1 MTGRCGRE
9 NNCSHK
15 DEQERGHLK
24 KWFSTWGQRAP
35 GSLLSLASDYI
46 TRYKCV
52 KGLNVIHGEC
62 VRDELPWASGILG
75 LEQIGNHCTRAYF
88 QTTILITFFF
98 FLWPRISH
106 SYHLY
111 SQTIRN
117 VAGSY
122 VPWPLPPPPPTIT
135 NYRDDRPILGTF
147 LENIALLMLVVIS
160 EVSAATSCI
169 FLVGRGEEHEHV
181 HAADYPVLC
190 AASSNRSTGFP
201 QVLIY

>member
-98 FLWPRISH
+98 FCGLVSH
-106 SYHLY
+106 IPTTFTLKLY
-111 SQTIRN
+111 ATQLVLMSP
-117 VAGSY
+117 GHS
-122 VPWPLPPPPPTIT
+122 PPPPPTIT